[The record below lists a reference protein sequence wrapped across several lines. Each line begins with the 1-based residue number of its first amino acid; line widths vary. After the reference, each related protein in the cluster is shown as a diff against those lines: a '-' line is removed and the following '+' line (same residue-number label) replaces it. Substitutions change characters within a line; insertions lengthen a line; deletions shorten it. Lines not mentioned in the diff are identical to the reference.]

1 MNIRLSHCVLLF
13 VLLSVSCQT
22 FAAKKWSCDAS
33 CNVQAIEGKAPS
45 TFPDRVT
52 GTAIGKTEAAAC
64 TSAKRVA
71 TQSAPKGTYARHCQ
85 CKCGKK

>member
-1 MNIRLSHCVLLF
+1 MSKKLNHYALVFFLLTI
-13 VLLSVSCQT
+13 SCQT

-52 GTAIGKTEAAAC
+52 GSATGKTEPEAC
-64 TSAKRVA
+64 KNAKRVA
-71 TQSAPKGTYARHCQ
+71 TQSAPQGTYARHCQ
-85 CKCGKK
+85 CSCSKK